1 MYILLNDKEELKGFS
16 DIKDED
22 YKNIEISNEEHA
34 KIMNLQSQGT
44 LYWDKTTKKIKVI
57 ALGQFEYIDENG
69 EVKKDTAAELKYYRD
84 LLLTLKK
91 EKVQLK
97 KDIRDFEE
105 FGEETAELEEQLKE
119 KEKQIAEM
127 ENKIK
132 ELEG

>member
-1 MYILLNDKEELKGFS
+1 MYILLSDKEELKGFS

-34 KIMNLQSQGT
+34 EIMNLQSQGT

-69 EVKKDTAAELKYYRD
+69 EVKKDKVSELKYYKD

-105 FGEETAELEEQLKE
+105 FGEETVELEEQLELKE
-119 KEKQIAEM
+119 NEIAELDI
-127 ENKIK
+127 KIK
-132 ELEG
+132 NLEG

>member
-34 KIMNLQSQGT
+34 EIMNLQSQGT

-69 EVKKDTAAELKYYRD
+69 EVKKDKVSELKYYKD
-84 LLLTLKK
+84 LLLTFKK

-105 FGEETAELEEQLKE
+105 FGEEIAELEEQLELKE
-119 KEKQIAEM
+119 NEIAELDI
-127 ENKIK
+127 KIK
-132 ELEG
+132 NLEG